1 MNKKILSIFTAIFI
15 AATVLFSV
23 SCKTVPKKNDPNF
36 LGDFA
41 PKEIA
46 KVMAGTVKRTKNE
59 IKPAEYTFVFAPRSN
74 NMIIHHKFL
83 GDNIWITL
91 TEANRQVIS
100 NAMTRYIEEYKAK
113 NINSK
118 NDKKKAY
125 YGKTRIELSWGLLGA
140 GRTGNATL
148 RCEYQLITDNRPYFI
163 LANTTEANKEGAGC
177 PAMRMAFSPAQCA
190 DIIEILNQD
199 NLKKYV
205 QELQKEFDKYG
216 LDETED
222 FKTNVEK
229 SSKES
234 SENDIVNYDSDF

>member
-1 MNKKILSIFTAIFI
+1 MNKKILSLFI
-15 AATVLFSV
+15 TMIIVAAVLFSV
-23 SCKTVPKKNDPNF
+23 SCKTMSRKDDPDF

-46 KVMAGTVKRTKNE
+46 RVMAGTVKRTKNE
-59 IKPAEYTFVFAPRSN
+59 IRPAEYTFVFAPRSN
-74 NMIIHHKFL
+74 TMSLHHKFL
-83 GDNIWITL
+83 GDNIWINL
-91 TEANRQVIS
+91 TEADRQVIS
-100 NAMTRYIEEYKAK
+100 NAMTRYLEDYKAK
-113 NINSK
+113 NISAEN
-118 NDKKKAY
+118 NKKKAY
-125 YGKTRIELSWGLLGA
+125 YGKTRVELSWGVLGA

-148 RCEYQLITDNRPYFI
+148 RCEYQLITGNRPYFI
-163 LANTTEANKEGAGC
+163 LANATESNKEGANC

-190 DIIEILNQD
+190 EIIEILNQD

-222 FKTNVEK
+222 FKATVEN

-234 SENDIVNYDSDF
+234 SEDDIVNYDSDF